1 MSTEPSPLERLPE
14 RANSNGVSVAASELS
29 LRGEIAPNAANSIEV
44 DHIVKKYG
52 DFTAVDDVSFSVKE
66 GEIFGLLGPN
76 GAGKSTLIRMMT
88 TLIPITAGAAR
99 IGGHDVSREPDAA
112 RRTIGVIPQAL
123 TSDMDLTVEENMSIY
138 AKLYDVPPKRRKE
151 AIDELLET
159 VDLTKWRGA
168 QTKTLSGGMRR
179 RLEIARG
186 LVHSP
191 KIFFLD
197 EPTTGLDPVSRV
209 AVWEMLTNIKAKRKL
224 TVLITT
230 HYMDEA
236 DRLCNRIAIVDH
248 GKLVALDTPEAL
260 KATVPGSTVIEVQ
273 FENPP
278 ADWEERLRHLP
289 AVTSVQNESAG
300 MFRVLTANGSGT
312 TTDLVE
318 TAVVSK
324 VVMKTLTVQNTTLD
338 DIFVHY
344 TGRQLRDE
352 LVKAYSFV
360 MPPRP
365 GQ

>member
-1 MSTEPSPLERLPE
+1 MLANLKSGNGGNGHGASIA
-14 RANSNGVSVAASELS
+14 RA
-29 LRGEIAPNAANSIEV
+29 IEV

-52 DFTAVDDVSFSVKE
+52 DFTAADGISFSVAD

-88 TLIPITAGAAR
+88 TLIPITAGRAR
-99 IGGHDVSREPDAA
+99 IAGYDVAREPDKV
-112 RRTIGVIPQAL
+112 RRVIGVIPQAL
-123 TSDMDLTVEENMSIY
+123 TSDLDLTVEENLNIY
-138 AKLYDVPPKRRKE
+138 AKLYDVPADKRKQ
-151 AIDELLET
+151 AIDELLEV
-159 VDLTKWRGA
+159 VDLSKWRNA

-209 AVWEMLTNIKAKRKL
+209 AVWEMLTNIKSHRQL
-224 TVLITT
+224 TILLTT

-236 DRLCNRIAIVDH
+236 DRLCERIAIVDH
-248 GKLVALDTPEAL
+248 GKLVALDTPAAL
-260 KATVPGSTVIEVQ
+260 KASVPGSTVIEVQ

-278 ADWEERLRHLP
+278 ADWEERLHQLGG
-289 AVTSVQNESAG
+289 VTSVQSEGAA
-300 MFRVLTANGSGT
+300 MYRVLTGDGTRT
-312 TTDLVE
+312 TTELVE
-318 TAVVSK
+318 MAVHAGIRIR
-324 VVMKTLTVQNTTLD
+324 TLTVQNTTLD
-338 DIFVHY
+338 DVFVHY

-352 LVKAYSFV
+352 LVKPLGFV

-365 GQ
+365 GMQP